1 MINHSQ
7 LLDHL
12 SIGAAVIDRSLR
24 IVYWNRWMAEH
35 STLSSETVTGRPIQE
50 VFPTLLHKG
59 FVKKVREVFRR
70 GRPSFFNKKL
80 HRNIF
85 PFYSGRSYIEN
96 KLSPMEQTVI
106 LSPLF
111 DDEGN
116 GNVSQVMI
124 SVFDI
129 SDWISYQNEL
139 LRSQTE
145 LQRLSQTDDL
155 TQIPNRRSVM
165 DRLTEELQIHKRK
178 KRPLSMALLDIDHF
192 KKINDKHGHHTG
204 DVILR
209 DMAQLVSGLLREYDV
224 MGRYGGEEFLLVLPE
239 TCEEIAFKVAD
250 RLREAV
256 AEHEFRVNERS
267 HRITVS
273 LGVACKDDEEIP
285 SLEDLFKE
293 ADRCLY
299 LAKKSGRNRTEIASP
314 KDQTEEPDRPGT
326 GNAPAA
332 AI

>member
-1 MINHSQ
+1 MINHAQ

-12 SIGAAVIDRSLR
+12 SIGAAVIDPSLR
-24 IVYWNRWMAEH
+24 IVFWNRWMAEH
-35 STLSSETVTGRPIQE
+35 SMLSAAEVTGRPIQE
-50 VFPTLLHKG
+50 VFPTLHKKG
-59 FVKKVREVFRR
+59 FVKKAREVFRR

-80 HRNIF
+80 HQNIF
-85 PFYSGRSYIEN
+85 PFYSGRSYIES

-106 LSPLF
+106 LSPLL
-111 DDEGN
+111 DAKGN
-116 GNVSQVMI
+116 ASEVLI

-165 DRLTEELQIHKRK
+165 DRLNEELQLHKRK

-192 KKINDKHGHHTG
+192 KKINDNFGHQTG

-209 DMAQLVSGLLREYDV
+209 DMAQLVSGMLREYDAI
-224 MGRYGGEEFLLVLPE
+224 GRYGGEEFLLVLPE
-239 TCEEIAFKVAD
+239 TCEEVAFKVAD
-250 RLREAV
+250 RLRAAV
-256 AEHEFRVNERS
+256 AEHDFLVHERVY
-267 HRITVS
+267 RITVS
-273 LGVACKDDEEIP
+273 LGVVCKNDDETP

-299 LAKKSGRNRTEIASP
+299 KAKESGRNRTEIGAVP
-314 KDQTEEPDRPGT
+314 VPG
-326 GNAPAA
+326 
-332 AI
+332 